1 MLYGLSQAELVAI
14 YVGAILLLALVI
26 FLVILAVRAASC
38 TKK

>member
-1 MLYGLSQAELVAI
+1 MLYGLSRAELVAI

-26 FLVILAVRAASC
+26 FLVILAVRAASG